1 MRPSQ
6 ITGIAT
12 AAFFSVT
19 ISAFAQT
26 PTTQTPTP
34 QTPTT
39 QTPAPQEKTAAPQT
53 FTGCL
58 MSEPD
63 YRRAHNLGEGT
74 VGGAG
79 LGDEFVLVDVKVSP
93 AKEPAAT
100 GSSSDQAVEQ
110 ALAKIGT
117 AGKCADQ
124 GTAYR
129 LTGPNEDKL
138 KGLAGRQLE
147 IQGRFKDPTDPR
159 TGEKMPNEVEIL
171 SFREAPAAVAVA
183 QPAAAPTPAQTTPP
197 PPPPTQTAPPPTPA
211 QTTPPPTP
219 AKTTPPPPPPTQTAP
234 PPPPPAQPAPA
245 MATRTELPR
254 TASSTALLGLVG
266 VLALSSGFVL
276 THRRRRQ

>member
-1 MRPSQ
+1 MRSSQ
-6 ITGIAT
+6 IAGFAT
-12 AAFFSVT
+12 AAFLTVT

-26 PTTQTPTP
+26 PTTQTSTP

-39 QTPAPQEKTAAPQT
+39 QTPAPPAKTAVPQT

-79 LGDEFVLVDVKVSP
+79 LGNEYVLVDVTVSP

-100 GSSSDQAVEQ
+100 ASSSDPAVER
-110 ALAKIGT
+110 ALAAIGS

-129 LTGPNEDKL
+129 LTGPNEEQL
-138 KGLAGRQLE
+138 KTLVGRQIE

-159 TGEKMPNEVEIL
+159 TGEKLPNEVEIL
-171 SFREAPAAVAVA
+171 SFRPAPAPAPVIE
-183 QPAAAPTPAQTTPP
+183 PAAPPTPAQTTPP
-197 PPPPTQTAPPPTPA
+197 PPVQA
-211 QTTPPPTP
+211 
-219 AKTTPPPPPPTQTAP
+219 AP
-234 PPPPPAQPAPA
+234 PPPPPVQTAPPPSVQTAPPAQPVPA
-245 MATRTELPR
+245 TATRTELPR
-254 TASSTALLGLVG
+254 TASSTALLALVG

-276 THRRRRQ
+276 THRRRRDL

>member
-1 MRPSQ
+1 
-6 ITGIAT
+6 
-12 AAFFSVT
+12 
-19 ISAFAQT
+19 
-26 PTTQTPTP
+26 
-34 QTPTT
+34 
-39 QTPAPQEKTAAPQT
+39 
-53 FTGCL
+53 

-93 AKEPAAT
+93 AREPAAT
-100 GSSSDQAVEQ
+100 ASSSDQAAEQ

-171 SFREAPAAVAVA
+171 SFREAPAAAPIA
-183 QPAAAPTPAQTTPP
+183 QPATPPPPAQTTPP
-197 PPPPTQTAPPPTPA
+197 PA
-211 QTTPPPTP
+211 QTTPPPV
-219 AKTTPPPPPPTQTAP
+219 QTAP
-234 PPPPPAQPAPA
+234 PPPPPVQTAPPTPAQATPPPPAQTAPPQPAPA

-266 VLALSSGFVL
+266 VLALSLGFVL
-276 THRRRRQ
+276 THARRRDRRSNLL